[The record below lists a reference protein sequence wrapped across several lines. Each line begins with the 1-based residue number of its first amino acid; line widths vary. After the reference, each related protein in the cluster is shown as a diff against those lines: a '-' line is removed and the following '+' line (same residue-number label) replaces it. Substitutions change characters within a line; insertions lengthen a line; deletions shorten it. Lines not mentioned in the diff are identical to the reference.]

1 MKTNMITLNNDFT
14 KAYVS
19 ATFMKKAHVYGSRE
33 YMMLK
38 EFRAENPDIIVAVR
52 KSASG
57 NTGSLSYEN
66 MERYIKSR
74 PDAEKL
80 LKEFKRVREESVIQ
94 RSRHLYVKNWFV
106 AMFPNYKEAELF
118 QKKEESDAESK
129 VIPMPTQAI
138 V

>member
-1 MKTNMITLNNDFT
+1 MKNNMITLNNDFT

-38 EFRAENPDIIVAVR
+38 EFRDANPDIIVAVR
-52 KSASG
+52 KSTSG

-66 MERYIKSR
+66 MELYIKTR

-80 LKEFKRVREESVIQ
+80 LVEFKRVREESVIQ
-94 RSRHLYVKNWFV
+94 RNRHLYVKNWFV
-106 AMFPNYKEAELF
+106 SMFPNYKEAELF
-118 QKKEESDAESK
+118 QKKEESETESNI
-129 VIPMPTQAI
+129 VPMPEKKNA
-138 V
+138 

>member
-1 MKTNMITLNNDFT
+1 MKNNMITLNNDFT

-38 EFRAENPDIIVAVR
+38 EFRDANPDIIVAVR
-52 KSASG
+52 KSTSG

-66 MERYIKSR
+66 MELYIKTR

-80 LKEFKRVREESVIQ
+80 LVEFKRVREESVIQ
-94 RSRHLYVKNWFV
+94 RNRHLYVKNWFV
-106 AMFPNYKEAELF
+106 SMFPNYKEAELF
-118 QKKEESDAESK
+118 QKKEESETEGK
-129 VIPMPTQAI
+129 VVPMSAI
-138 V
+138 AG

>member
-1 MKTNMITLNNDFT
+1 MKNNMITLNNDFT

-38 EFRAENPDIIVAVR
+38 EFRDANPDIIVAVR
-52 KSASG
+52 KSTSG

-66 MERYIKSR
+66 MELYIKTR

-80 LKEFKRVREESVIQ
+80 LVEFKRVREESVIQ
-94 RSRHLYVKNWFV
+94 RNRHLYVKNWFV
-106 AMFPNYKEAELF
+106 SMFPNYKEAELF

>member
-1 MKTNMITLNNDFT
+1 MNKNMITLNNDFT

-38 EFRAENPDIIVAVR
+38 EFRDANPNVEVAVR
-52 KSASG
+52 KSTSG

-66 MERYIKSR
+66 MELYIKTR

-129 VIPMPTQAI
+129 VIHMPTQAI

>member
-1 MKTNMITLNNDFT
+1 MKNNMITLNNDFT

-38 EFRAENPDIIVAVR
+38 EFRDANPNVEVAVR
-52 KSASG
+52 KSTSG

-66 MERYIKSR
+66 MELYIKTR

-118 QKKEESDAESK
+118 QKKEESESEGK
-129 VIPMPTQAI
+129 ITPMPEKKHA
-138 V
+138 

>member
-1 MKTNMITLNNDFT
+1 MITLNNDFT

-94 RSRHLYVKNWFV
+94 RNRHLYVKNWFV
-106 AMFPNYKEAELF
+106 AMFPDYKEAELF
-118 QKKEESDAESK
+118 QNKEESDTESK
-129 VIPMPTQAI
+129 VVSMPEKKHA
-138 V
+138 

>member
-1 MKTNMITLNNDFT
+1 MITLNNDFT

-66 MERYIKSR
+66 MER
-74 PDAEKL
+74 
-80 LKEFKRVREESVIQ
+80 
-94 RSRHLYVKNWFV
+94 
-106 AMFPNYKEAELF
+106 
-118 QKKEESDAESK
+118 
-129 VIPMPTQAI
+129 
-138 V
+138 

>member
-1 MKTNMITLNNDFT
+1 MNTNMITLNDDFS

-19 ATFMKKAHVYGSRE
+19 ASFMKKARVYGSRE
-33 YMMLK
+33 YAMLK

-94 RSRHLYVKNWFV
+94 RNRHLYVKNWFV

-129 VIPMPTQAI
+129 VVNLPTA
-138 V
+138 VNG

>member
-1 MKTNMITLNNDFT
+1 MITLNNDFT

-94 RSRHLYVKNWFV
+94 RNRHLYVKNWFV
-106 AMFPNYKEAELF
+106 AMFPDYKEAELF
-118 QKKEESDAESK
+118 QNKEESDVESK
-129 VIPMPTQAI
+129 VVSMPEKKFA
-138 V
+138 